1 VTPEQERQAA
11 ETRRLEDVMAAKT
24 VAQLR
29 ADLGLAGVSIVAA
42 QLRGGEPS
50 ALRRLIQSL
59 FGAINPATQS
69 YLAQALELGRKL
81 GRVQGGL
88 VRPGME
94 VIEDPSGQAIVD
106 TTDQRILGRI
116 DEAIDLSTK
125 LPMTSSDDTMAVLAK
140 ARSSILMGEQAA
152 GWTVHRAAVLGQAEV
167 AKAAGLNL
175 VWIAERNACP
185 ACLAYQ
191 GHVVAPGAS
200 FPRGLTYGDRPIT
213 PYGKLIGPPLHP
225 HCRCQVETSDLPAG
239 SLDVSLAREAARS
252 VARGLSDFQSEVGKL
267 RSVDKLLAGS
277 TGLPHVQLPKSVL
290 ERAARNRAAKVFKA
304 RPGSPQAKLE
314 IAQRAR
320 DRARRGTRPGPA
332 GIVRVK

>member
-1 VTPEQERQAA
+1 
-11 ETRRLEDVMAAKT
+11 MAAKA

-29 ADLGLAGVSIVAA
+29 ADLGLAGVTLVAA
-42 QLRGGEPS
+42 QLRGQGPS

-59 FGAINPATQS
+59 FGAINPGTQS

-81 GRVQGGL
+81 GAAQGIRQTRTIGW
-88 VRPGME
+88 E

-106 TTDQRILGRI
+106 TTDQHILARI
-116 DEAIDLSTK
+116 DEAISLSTS
-125 LPMTSSDDTMAVLAK
+125 LPMTSPDDTMAVLAK
-140 ARSSILMGEQAA
+140 ARSSILVGEQAA
-152 GWTVHRAAVLGQAEV
+152 GWTVHRAAVLGLAEV

-191 GHVVAPGAS
+191 GHVVAPGSA
-200 FPRGLTYGDRPIT
+200 FPRGLTYGDRPIQ

-225 HCRCQVETSDLPAG
+225 HCRCQVETSDLPPG

-252 VARGLSDFQSEVGKL
+252 VARGLSDFQSEVGKH
-267 RSVDKLLAGS
+267 RSVDKLLSGN
-277 TGLPHVQLPKSVL
+277 TGLPAVSLPKSVL
-290 ERAARNRAAKVFKA
+290 ERAARNRAEKKFKA
-304 RPGSPQAKLE
+304 RPGSTLAKLE
-314 IAQRAR
+314 IAQRNR
-320 DRARRGTRPGPA
+320 DRVRRGAKPGPA